1 MFRSTIKSSKLLR
14 SMAIKKVNI
23 CRQFATGDEVV
34 DTPTANFNDAM
45 RSIITN
51 FKREQFPD
59 VNIYK
64 GI

>member
-1 MFRSTIKSSKLLR
+1 
-14 SMAIKKVNI
+14 MAIKKVNI